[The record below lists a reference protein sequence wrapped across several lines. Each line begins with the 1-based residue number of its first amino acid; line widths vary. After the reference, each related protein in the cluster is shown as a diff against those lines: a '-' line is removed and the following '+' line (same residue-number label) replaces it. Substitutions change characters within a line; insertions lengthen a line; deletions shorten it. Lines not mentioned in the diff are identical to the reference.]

1 MKKLVLLTIVSIAGI
16 LLIAGLFFWSVS
28 TVEKNSEY
36 VDRLHLKMDP
46 GSIPELME
54 IIRKSPDNDA
64 RERAMFVLTDISL
77 NASNTEGTVQL
88 FKDIALTEENDDVR
102 TAAYTNLYHIRSV
115 HPPESRG
122 TLEVRIQGNLRE
134 GSRVTLIATVSSSV
148 DVGNALTG
156 IQKIADKESSHTDGI
171 TLNSSHPMPLKLSLK
186 AGVPQEIP
194 FTLDIHKKGLYKIV
208 YVLILQFDR
217 VDSEEITKEILID
230 AGKDSGKYRVE
241 NPE

>member
-1 MKKLVLLTIVSIAGI
+1 
-16 LLIAGLFFWSVS
+16 
-28 TVEKNSEY
+28 
-36 VDRLHLKMDP
+36 
-46 GSIPELME
+46 LME

-77 NASNTEGTVQL
+77 NASNTEETVQL
-88 FKDIALTEENDDVR
+88 FKDIALSEENDDVR

-122 TLEVRIQGNLRE
+122 TLEVRIQGNIRE
-134 GSRVTLIATVSSSV
+134 GSRVTLIATVSSTV
-148 DVGNALTG
+148 DVQNALTG

-171 TLNSSHPMPLKLSLK
+171 TLNTSHPMPLKLSLK

-194 FTLDIHKKGLYKIV
+194 FTFDIHKKGLYKIV
-208 YVLILQFDR
+208 YVLMLQFDR
-217 VDSEEITKEILID
+217 VDSEEITKDVLIEVD
-230 AGKDSGKYRVE
+230 KDSGKYRVE

>member
-1 MKKLVLLTIVSIAGI
+1 MKKIVILSGVLVAGI
-16 LLIAGLFFWSVS
+16 LLAAGLLFWSVS
-28 TVEKNSEY
+28 GPEKDVAYVEG
-36 VDRLHLKMDP
+36 LHRNMEP

-77 NASNTEGTVQL
+77 NASNTEETVQL
-88 FKDIALTEENDDVR
+88 FKDIALSEENDDVR

-217 VDSEEITKEILID
+217 VDSEEITKEILIEVD
-230 AGKDSGKYRVE
+230 KDSGKYSVE